1 MSTKTYTVKV
11 SKDAPNF
18 SAEQIAGW
26 LDEQIA
32 SNAALAP
39 DPGSGEKS
47 LRLTLER
54 AKVEQAAKAA
64 GETES
69 AVFLRRLLGARGN
82 LKPEERKE
90 EAPAEQKPRPKE
102 AVLPPR
108 LRLNAD
114 QLAPVVAAYDHLQA
128 FAISRAMRAPE
139 AMSAARFTPEERE
152 QLAGATAELANRRAP
167 EWLVQNIDVVGF
179 ASLLLS
185 IEFKKIDAAREVAKR
200 TRARAQRPAETETP
214 NPEVIDVIPS

>member
-54 AKVEQAAKAA
+54 AKVE
-64 GETES
+64 
-69 AVFLRRLLGARGN
+69 
-82 LKPEERKE
+82 
-90 EAPAEQKPRPKE
+90 
-102 AVLPPR
+102 
-108 LRLNAD
+108 
-114 QLAPVVAAYDHLQA
+114 
-128 FAISRAMRAPE
+128 
-139 AMSAARFTPEERE
+139 
-152 QLAGATAELANRRAP
+152 
-167 EWLVQNIDVVGF
+167 
-179 ASLLLS
+179 
-185 IEFKKIDAAREVAKR
+185 
-200 TRARAQRPAETETP
+200 
-214 NPEVIDVIPS
+214 